1 MQLAD
6 RAVTVM
12 LPARDTSRAIQWYE
26 DKLGLKADTVS
37 DYGANYTLPGGTPM
51 FLYESQFAGSAGNTL
66 ISVDSKDIK
75 ADMKELRGKG
85 VKFEDYDLPDLK
97 TVDGVAEFGTVKN
110 AWFKDS
116 EGNII
121 GLVEGM

>member
-26 DKLGLKADTVS
+26 DKLGLKADTIG
-37 DYGANYTLPGGTPM
+37 DYGANYTLPSGTPM

>member
-1 MQLAD
+1 MFAD

-12 LPARDTSRAIQWYE
+12 LAAKDTERARRWYDE
-26 DKLGLKADTVS
+26 KLGLKPNKVE
-37 DYGANYTLPGGTPM
+37 DYGAIYTLPGGTPM
-51 FLYESQFAGSAGNTL
+51 FLYESQFAGTAGHTL
-66 ISVDSKDIK
+66 LSFDTKDLA

-97 TVDGVAEFGTVKN
+97 TVNGVAEFGDVKN

-116 EGNII
+116 EGNIL
-121 GLVEGM
+121 GLVQGM

>member
-1 MQLAD
+1 MKLAN

-12 LPARDTSRAIQWYE
+12 LPAKDTDRAIRWYE
-26 DKLGLKADTVS
+26 DKLGFKADTTT

-51 FLYESQFAGSAGNTL
+51 FLYETQFAGTAGHTL
-66 ISVDSKDIK
+66 LSLDSKDL
-75 ADMKELRGKG
+75 AGDMKELRGKG

-97 TVDGVAEFGTVKN
+97 TQDGIADFGTVKN